1 MRFLFVL
8 VGVRRRV
15 VADALSDRRNAHAA
29 STHRK
34 ERRHARALAACKP
47 RRRSA
52 NTLSVL
58 QKMQR
63 SATGADEIRRASH
76 AQKKARREPGRASLT
91 EEDKQSRKA
100 FSCAATDPGENR
112 RRRARG

>member
-63 SATGADEIRRASH
+63 SATAADEIRRASH
-76 AQKKARREPGRASLT
+76 AQKKSPARAGHGQPYGGGQAKS
-91 EEDKQSRKA
+91 
-100 FSCAATDPGENR
+100 
-112 RRRARG
+112 